1 MFITLACSI
10 SNATLDLI
18 MMAAW
23 NLALESFPGEPI
35 PVRSCRLYMWYP
47 SLVIILGLLLCS

>member
-1 MFITLACSI
+1 MSPLSVQCDSCMFTPLARSV

-35 PVRSCRLYMWYP
+35 PVCSCRLYM
-47 SLVIILGLLLCS
+47 